1 VEFLQQWT
9 ERHPGPGVAG
19 QALAEAYYLLGD
31 HGRAIA
37 LFEAALAEAPENAL
51 LLNNLAVIYNDLGD
65 PRALEYAQRAHELL
79 PNAAETGDTLGW
91 VLVNQGDYAQGLKYL
106 RDAQTRAAADPSI
119 RYHVAVALKGLGRTA
134 EAMNELTKLLQGSD
148 ESFRRR
154 DEAARLLEELRST
167 QAATS
172 G

>member
-1 VEFLQQWT
+1 
-9 ERHPGPGVAG
+9 
-19 QALAEAYYLLGD
+19 
-31 HGRAIA
+31 
-37 LFEAALAEAPENAL
+37 
-51 LLNNLAVIYNDLGD
+51 VIN
-65 PRALEYAQRAHELL
+65 
-79 PNAAETGDTLGW
+79 
-91 VLVNQGDYAQGLKYL
+91 
-106 RDAQTRAAADPSI
+106 
-119 RYHVAVALKGLGRTA
+119 HVAVALKGLGRTA